1 MYIIV
6 RKIIM
11 VSKSLVLSI
20 TINLMICLWSFII
33 DIETPISKWFNEEII
48 LLEVVGK
55 LVNVTLEKHLRGCF
69 SRVIFTNLET

>member
-20 TINLMICLWSFII
+20 TTNLMICLWSFII

-69 SRVIFTNLET
+69 SRVIFINLET

>member
-33 DIETPISKWFNEEII
+33 DIETPISKWFNEETI

-69 SRVIFTNLET
+69 SRVILLI

>member
-55 LVNVTLEKHLRGCF
+55 LVNVTLEGVFQGLY
-69 SRVIFTNLET
+69 SLI

>member
-1 MYIIV
+1 
-6 RKIIM
+6 
-11 VSKSLVLSI
+11 
-20 TINLMICLWSFII
+20 MICLWSFII

-69 SRVIFTNLET
+69 SRVIFINLET

>member
-20 TINLMICLWSFII
+20 TINLMICLWSFIT

-69 SRVIFTNLET
+69 SRVIFINLET